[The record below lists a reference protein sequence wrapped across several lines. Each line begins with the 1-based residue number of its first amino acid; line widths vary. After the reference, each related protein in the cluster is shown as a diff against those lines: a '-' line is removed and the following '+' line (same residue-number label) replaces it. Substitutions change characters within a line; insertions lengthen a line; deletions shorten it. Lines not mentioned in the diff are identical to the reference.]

1 MREAVTRTILQP
13 GNCFGGKNKPFCLVL
28 IENTS
33 EETIVESLK
42 VNNDTDFKAI
52 YPALPK
58 QSDKQL
64 SCTFKDLII
73 GPNES
78 KLFVLF
84 RQDLTPD

>member
-1 MREAVTRTILQP
+1 MKHLKFLSPAILL
-13 GNCFGGKNKPFCLVL
+13 FIAALFSPFTTQAQN
-28 IENTS
+28 IQFS
-33 EETIVESLK
+33 
-42 VNNDTDFKAI
+42 DTHFKAI